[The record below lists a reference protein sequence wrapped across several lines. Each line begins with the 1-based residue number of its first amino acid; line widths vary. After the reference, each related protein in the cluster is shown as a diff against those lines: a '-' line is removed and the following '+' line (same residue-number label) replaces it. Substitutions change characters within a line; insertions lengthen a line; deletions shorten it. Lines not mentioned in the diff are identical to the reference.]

1 MLAVC
6 VLGTVFG
13 GKDGDSN
20 KEPEPKSYSSACEFK
35 DSSVEIL
42 SAKWTKDYEDK
53 PAVVVTYSFTNLS
66 DEAQNAMTTVSCKA
80 FQNGVELS
88 SAMMFGSD
96 ADYEAGESMKD
107 VKQGGTI
114 EVQDAF
120 ELSDTAAPV
129 EVEIT
134 AMFRDD
140 PKAVMTFQPEGVTG
154 DAAQPDVPDPSIAGP
169 DGNADGGQTETDALE
184 QDVSEQLAEGTG
196 YVNGHYVEIK
206 DAVFTDDH
214 NGNPC
219 IVVTF
224 AWTNNG
230 DKAYSSMSQIMGKAF
245 QNGIEIESA
254 LYLYDNDLFD
264 GSPYMLEIKPGATLD
279 VQRAFQLSDPS
290 APVEFELG
298 ELFGTGDK
306 VTKVFTSDGGVASAA
321 ENDSIDTS
329 VSENL
334 LMSADVMAADVLNG
348 SKTNVIGQRGYI
360 LISDDDF
367 DSITSDMLVEFADA
381 EVDGSGYNWFT
392 IMASDGRGI
401 QFTGANI
408 VVLNVG
414 TVSSDGIVND
424 LRHYLKLSGDT
435 YVDPDTNEFH
445 IL

>member
-1 MLAVC
+1 
-6 VLGTVFG
+6 
-13 GKDGDSN
+13 
-20 KEPEPKSYSSACEFK
+20 
-35 DSSVEIL
+35 
-42 SAKWTKDYEDK
+42 
-53 PAVVVTYSFTNLS
+53 
-66 DEAQNAMTTVSCKA
+66 
-80 FQNGVELS
+80 
-88 SAMMFGSD
+88 
-96 ADYEAGESMKD
+96 
-107 VKQGGTI
+107 
-114 EVQDAF
+114 
-120 ELSDTAAPV
+120 
-129 EVEIT
+129 
-134 AMFRDD
+134 
-140 PKAVMTFQPEGVTG
+140 
-154 DAAQPDVPDPSIAGP
+154 
-169 DGNADGGQTETDALE
+169 
-184 QDVSEQLAEGTG
+184 
-196 YVNGHYVEIK
+196 
-206 DAVFTDDH
+206 
-214 NGNPC
+214 
-219 IVVTF
+219 
-224 AWTNNG
+224 
-230 DKAYSSMSQIMGKAF
+230 MSQIMGKAF